1 MNHRI
6 NADLSKIKFKED
18 GLAPVVIQDAF
29 NKEILMVAY
38 MNHESLSL
46 SLKTGETHFWSR
58 SRKTLWRKGE
68 TSGHIQKIKQIF
80 VDCDEDTLLIQV
92 EQVDAA
98 CHTGARSCFYQ
109 TLTSEGQLTPSHGNP
124 DQPEAARPSVL
135 ETLSQ
140 TIMGRKQSPANKS
153 YTSLLF
159 QGGIDRILKK
169 VAEESGEL
177 IIGAK
182 NGGREELVHET
193 ADLLYHVLVTLA
205 FYDIPFSAIETELQ
219 RRTTRSGLDEKAS
232 RKPMKETPTNSKTDT
247 SD

>member
-1 MNHRI
+1 MNHII

-18 GLAPVVIQDAF
+18 GLAPAVIQDVF
-29 NKEILMVAY
+29 NKEILMVGY

-68 TSGHIQKIKQIF
+68 TSGHIQKIKQIL

-98 CHTGARSCFYQ
+98 CHTGARSCFYR
-109 TLTSEGQLTPSHGNP
+109 TLTKEGQLALNLGNA
-124 DQPEAARPSVL
+124 DKPEATVL
-135 ETLSQ
+135 STLSH
-140 TIMGRKQSPANKS
+140 TIMSRKQSPANKS

-182 NGGREELVHET
+182 NGGREEIVHET

-205 FYDIPFSAIETELQ
+205 FYDIPFNAIETELQ
-219 RRTTRSGLDEKAS
+219 SRTTRSGLEEKAS
-232 RKPMKETPTNSKTDT
+232 RKPKKEPAAVSKPVAPPD
-247 SD
+247 